1 MKGTSLILSP
11 HQNPWSLLALVM
23 ILSLLGAF
31 QATAQQLPQFSQYA
45 SNTYI
50 INPAV
55 AGSNDYFDVKALNRY
70 QWSGVTDA
78 PRTFTLSLSAPLKNP
93 HMGVGGFL
101 FVDNVGPTRRTG
113 AQVSYSYH
121 VNLTEELR
129 LGLAA
134 SVGLTQFTID
144 GSRIKL
150 AEADD
155 PALYSELSS
164 QLVVD
169 GKFGAYLYHD
179 KFYVGFTLP
188 QLFQNKIDL
197 YESENPGLN
206 KLEDH
211 YMLLAGYKFQINDDF
226 MIEPSVLVKYVQ
238 PTPVKIDATIRAHW
252 KEMLY
257 LGASWRNNDAIVA
270 MIGYEWNRSLTIG
283 YSYDFT
289 TSNMKNYSD
298 GTHEIGLGFKFGQ

>member
-1 MKGTSLILSP
+1 
-11 HQNPWSLLALVM
+11 M
-23 ILSLLGAF
+23 ILSVLGAF

-121 VNLTEELR
+121 VNLT
-129 LGLAA
+129 
-134 SVGLTQFTID
+134 
-144 GSRIKL
+144 
-150 AEADD
+150 
-155 PALYSELSS
+155 ELSS

>member
-1 MKGTSLILSP
+1 
-11 HQNPWSLLALVM
+11 
-23 ILSLLGAF
+23 
-31 QATAQQLPQFSQYA
+31 
-45 SNTYI
+45 
-50 INPAV
+50 
-55 AGSNDYFDVKALNRY
+55 
-70 QWSGVTDA
+70 
-78 PRTFTLSLSAPLKNP
+78 
-93 HMGVGGFL
+93 MGVGGFL

-211 YMLLAGYKFQINDDF
+211 YMLLAGYKFQLNDDF
-226 MIEPSVLVKYVQ
+226 MIQPSVLVKYVQ
-238 PTPVKIDATIRAHW
+238 PTPVKIDATVRAHW
-252 KEMLY
+252 KEMVY

-270 MIGYEWNRSLTIG
+270 MIGYEWNKSLSIG

-298 GTHEIGLGFKFGQ
+298 GTHEIGLGFKFGQQVSFLHGLFSNFLGQRRKYKVITVVNELYEQTIIYATICTYGVPMSLIHVKTGRYTKVSFT